1 MEHKRRS
8 CKKRI
13 DEIQTLLTVHAEEGT
28 QWVCVKTADKLVQP
42 NVGHATKQNPEEVE
56 ET

>member
-1 MEHKRRS
+1 MEQKRRS

-28 QWVCVKTADKLVQP
+28 QWVCVKTADKLVQL